1 MTIPLRNTIF
11 EKIKE
16 ANSLTDVELYKSLTK
31 DGLNLPE
38 DKFNKL
44 LLDLE
49 ILGLIKVA
57 WFTKDERRI
66 EVIVVEKEEDP
77 IEKQN
82 KEVNSLTDV
91 ELYKSLTK
99 DGQNLPEDKFNKLLL
114 DLEILGLIKVA
125 WFTKD
130 ERRIE
135 VIVIE
140 KEEDPIEKQNKEV
153 MEKDYEASFPGL
165 DK

>member
-1 MTIPLRNTIF
+1 MTIPLRNTVF
-11 EKIKE
+11 DKI
-16 ANSLTDVELYKSLTK
+16 
-31 DGLNLPE
+31 
-38 DKFNKL
+38 
-44 LLDLE
+44 
-49 ILGLIKVA
+49 
-57 WFTKDERRI
+57 
-66 EVIVVEKEEDP
+66 
-77 IEKQN
+77 

-91 ELYKSLTK
+91 ELSKSLAK
-99 DGQNLPEDKFNKLLL
+99 DGLNLPEGKFNKVLL

-140 KEEDPIEKQNKEV
+140 KEEDPIEKQNKEG

>member
-11 EKIKE
+11 DKIKE
-16 ANSLTDVELYKSLTK
+16 ANSLTDVELYKSLAK

-38 DKFNKL
+38 D
-44 LLDLE
+44 
-49 ILGLIKVA
+49 
-57 WFTKDERRI
+57 R
-66 EVIVVEKEEDP
+66 
-77 IEKQN
+77 
-82 KEVNSLTDV
+82 
-91 ELYKSLTK
+91 
-99 DGQNLPEDKFNKLLL
+99 FNKLLL

-140 KEEDPIEKQNKEV
+140 KEEDPIEIQNKEV

>member
-1 MTIPLRNTIF
+1 MTIPLRNTVYD
-11 EKIKE
+11 KIKE
-16 ANSLTDVELYKSLTK
+16 VNSLTDVELYKSLTK
-31 DGLNLPE
+31 DGLNIPE

-66 EVIVVEKEEDP
+66 ELVVIKKEEDP

-82 KEVNSLTDV
+82 KE
-91 ELYKSLTK
+91 
-99 DGQNLPEDKFNKLLL
+99 
-114 DLEILGLIKVA
+114 I
-125 WFTKD
+125 
-130 ERRIE
+130 
-135 VIVIE
+135 
-140 KEEDPIEKQNKEV
+140 

>member
-1 MTIPLRNTIF
+1 MTIPLRNTIY

-16 ANSLTDVELYKSLTK
+16 VNSLTDVELYKSLTK
-31 DGLNLPE
+31 DGLNIPE

-66 EVIVVEKEEDP
+66 EI
-77 IEKQN
+77 
-82 KEVNSLTDV
+82 
-91 ELYKSLTK
+91 
-99 DGQNLPEDKFNKLLL
+99 
-114 DLEILGLIKVA
+114 
-125 WFTKD
+125 
-130 ERRIE
+130 
-135 VIVIE
+135 IVIE
-140 KEEDPIEKQNKEV
+140 KKEDSIETQNKEI

>member
-11 EKIKE
+11 DKI
-16 ANSLTDVELYKSLTK
+16 
-31 DGLNLPE
+31 
-38 DKFNKL
+38 
-44 LLDLE
+44 
-49 ILGLIKVA
+49 
-57 WFTKDERRI
+57 
-66 EVIVVEKEEDP
+66 
-77 IEKQN
+77 

-91 ELYKSLTK
+91 ELYKSLAK
-99 DGQNLPEDKFNKLLL
+99 DGLNLPEDKFNKLLL

-140 KEEDPIEKQNKEV
+140 KEEDPIEIQNKEV

>member
-1 MTIPLRNTIF
+1 MTIPLRNTIYD
-11 EKIKE
+11 KIKE
-16 ANSLTDVELYKSLTK
+16 VNSLTDVELYKSLTK
-31 DGLNLPE
+31 DGLNIPE

-49 ILGLIKVA
+49 ILGLIKVV

-66 EVIVVEKEEDP
+66 EVI
-77 IEKQN
+77 I
-82 KEVNSLTDV
+82 
-91 ELYKSLTK
+91 
-99 DGQNLPEDKFNKLLL
+99 
-114 DLEILGLIKVA
+114 IK
-125 WFTKD
+125 
-130 ERRIE
+130 
-135 VIVIE
+135 